1 MKQTNKVDRVD
12 RVDRMDTVQQ
22 HINDIFNKKSNLT
35 TLKWLN
41 NYSVYTL
48 TNDIAKSS
56 FLSYLK
62 NKYDIVMT
70 SGNKYFKFM
79 DNDDVAN
86 NLKCIEHV
94 VFFNTN
100 PKYVLLMCIKA
111 KNNKNIFIYVV
122 KNSNEFHVVNYSM
135 MQDDIQ
141 EFVLEG
147 EIVNDSTY
155 LVSDLLVYNEKKNN
169 DDMHVKKSKINEILQ
184 SIKNNGGPCLR
195 LKDYIPMEN
204 TVSFVRDFL
213 PNIDYK
219 NTVNG
224 LVFRPVSGLKNKN
237 IIMILNKPFHN
248 LKLTKQ
254 QQVNV
259 VSNTKLNIKKDITK
273 CCFYGLKTSKGPD
286 IIDLYV
292 TNKRDELIKYGIAYV
307 PNVKNSLM
315 VQDIFSCKNQCLL
328 DCEFNEELDAFIIKG
343 ESKLLKASLVENI
356 TI

>member
-1 MKQTNKVDRVD
+1 MKQNYRPGLSYDNLD
-12 RVDRMDTVQQ
+12 FL
-22 HINDIFNKKSNLT
+22 HKKSNLT
-35 TLKWLN
+35 TSKWLN
-41 NYSVYTL
+41 DYSVYTL
-48 TNDIAKSS
+48 SNDVAKTS

-62 NKYDIVMT
+62 NKYEIVMT

-79 DNDDVAN
+79 DNDDITN
-86 NLKCIEHV
+86 NLKCIDHV

-100 PKYVLLMCIKA
+100 PKYVLFIQLKV
-111 KNNKNIFIYVV
+111 KNNKKLFIYVV
-122 KNSNEFHVVNYSM
+122 KNSSEVHIVNYSM
-135 MQDDIQ
+135 DEEDDIQ
-141 EFVLEG
+141 EFILEG

-169 DDMHVKKSKINEILQ
+169 DDMHVKKSKIIEILQ
-184 SIKNNGGPCLR
+184 KIKNNGGPCIR
-195 LKDYIPMEN
+195 LKDYVPMEN
-204 TVSFVRDFL
+204 VVSFVRDFL

-254 QQVNV
+254 QQINV
-259 VSNTKLNIKKDITK
+259 VSNTKLNIKKDVLE

-286 IIDLYV
+286 VIDLYL

-315 VQDIFSCKNQCLL
+315 VQDIFSNKNQCLL
-328 DCEFNEELDAFIIKG
+328 DCLFDDELNAFIIKE